1 MEKYKDQTLSF
12 EERAKDLV
20 SRMTLEEKCAQ
31 TVYNAPAIPRLGIPA
46 YNWWS
51 EALHGVARAGVAT
64 VFPQAIGLAAT
75 FDEELLEE
83 IGDVISTE
91 GRAKYNAYVNENDRD
106 IYKGLTFWSPN
117 VNIFRD
123 PRWGRGHE
131 TFGEDPYLTSRL
143 GVGFVHGLQGRDEK
157 YLKSAACAK
166 HFAVHSGPEGKRHEF
181 NAVATE
187 QDMRETYLP
196 AFRACVREAKVE
208 TVMGAYN
215 RTNGEPCCGSETLL
229 TDILRNEWGFGGH
242 VVSDCWAL
250 VDFHESHK
258 VTHTAPESAAL
269 AMKNGCDLNCGITY
283 LNLQIALKEGLITEE
298 AIDRAV
304 TRLMMTRMKLGL
316 FDDPENQPYANIPF
330 EQNDAPAH
338 RALSYRAAAE
348 SVVLLQNK
356 NHFLPLKKDA
366 IRSIAVVGPNADSR
380 SALIGNYHGTASQY
394 VTVLDGIRNAVGE
407 STRIYYSEGC
417 HLFRDRVEGL
427 ALADDRISEAVICA
441 KHADVTVVCVGLD
454 ETLEGEQGDDS
465 NFDASGDKLGLSLPK
480 SQRDLLDALI
490 QTGKP
495 VVCVLLAG
503 SAIDLSRG
511 IEGCVAILDAF
522 YPGADG
528 GNAVADI
535 LFGKV
540 NPAGKL
546 PITFYRSDE
555 DLPDFE
561 DYSMDGRTYRYM
573 SCPAQFPFGFGLS
586 YTAFSYRDL
595 SVGKDLT
602 ARVTVKNE
610 GDRDGLETVEVYI
623 RTEAPFRAP
632 RYQLKKIQKVFLRA
646 GEEKTLSI
654 PLQKEDFMLYNEA
667 GEWVLPAGKKTV
679 FVGGSQPD
687 EVSEALLGRAPLWA
701 NVELS

>member
-1 MEKYKDQTLSF
+1 MEKYQDQTLSF

-20 SRMTLEEKCAQ
+20 SKMTLEEKCAQ

-46 YNWWS
+46 YNWWN

-75 FDEELLEE
+75 FNEILLEE
-83 IGDVISTE
+83 IGDCISTE
-91 GRAKYNAYVNENDRD
+91 GRAKYNAYAKEGDRD

-131 TFGEDPYLTSRL
+131 TFGEDPYLTARL

-181 NAVATE
+181 DAIASP

-196 AFRACVREAKVE
+196 AFEACVKEAKVE

-215 RTNGEPCCGSETLL
+215 RTNGEPCCGSKTLL
-229 TDILRNEWGFGGH
+229 TDILRKEWGFGGH

-250 VDFHESHK
+250 VDFHENHK
-258 VTHTAPESAAL
+258 VTHTAPESAAM
-269 AMKNGCDLNCGITY
+269 AMQNGCDLNCGITF
-283 LNLQIALKEGLITEE
+283 LNLQIAVNEGLITEE

-316 FDDPENQPYANIPF
+316 FDDPKDQAYANIPF
-330 EQNDAPAH
+330 EANDTEEH

-356 NHFLPLKKDA
+356 EGFLPLSKEK
-366 IRSIAVVGPNADSR
+366 IKSIAVVGPNADSR
-380 SALIGNYHGTASQY
+380 SALIGNYHGTSSHY
-394 VTVLDGIRNAVGE
+394 VSILDGIRNWVGDDV
-407 STRIYYSEGC
+407 RIFYSEGA

-427 ALADDRISEAVICA
+427 AVEDDRISEAVICA

-454 ETLEGEQGDDS
+454 ETLEGEQGDAS
-465 NFDASGDKLGLSLPK
+465 NFDASGDKLGLELPA
-480 SQRDLLDALI
+480 SQRKLLSALYE
-490 QTGKP
+490 TGKP
-495 VVCVLLAG
+495 IICILLAG
-503 SAIDLSRG
+503 SAINLSRE
-511 IEGCVAILDAF
+511 IENCAAILDAF
-522 YPGADG
+522 YPGAEG

-540 NPAGKL
+540 NPQGKL
-546 PITFYRSDE
+546 PITFYRSDA

-573 SCPAQFPFGFGLS
+573 NVPAQFPFGFGLS
-586 YTAFSYRDL
+586 YTKYTYKDL
-595 SVGKDLT
+595 SVSDDLNLL
-602 ARVTVKNE
+602 VTVKNE
-610 GDRDGLETVEVYI
+610 GGMDGIETVEVYI
-623 RTEAPFRAP
+623 KTEAPFRAP
-632 RYQLKKIQKVFLRA
+632 RYQLKKIAKVHLAA
-646 GEEKTLSI
+646 GEEKILSI
-654 PLQKEDFMLYNEA
+654 SLAKEDFMIYDEA
-667 GEWVLPAGKKTV
+667 GQKVLSEGKKTV

-687 EVSEALLGRAPLWA
+687 SVSEALLGSAPLSA
-701 NVELS
+701 EVKL

>member
-1 MEKYKDQTLSF
+1 MEKYQDQTLSF

-20 SRMTLEEKCAQ
+20 SKMTLEEKCSQ
-31 TVYNAPAIPRLGIPA
+31 TVYNAPAIERLGIPA
-46 YNWWS
+46 YNWWN

-75 FDEELLEE
+75 FDEDLLEK

-91 GRAKYNAYVNENDRD
+91 GRAKYNSYAKEEDRD

-143 GVGFVHGLQGRDEK
+143 GVGFVHGLQGRDPK

-181 NAVATE
+181 DAIASP

-196 AFRACVREAKVE
+196 AFRACVKEAKVE

-215 RTNGEPCCGSETLL
+215 RTNGEPCCGSKTLL

-250 VDFHESHK
+250 VDFHENHK
-258 VTHTAPESAAL
+258 VTHTAPESAAM
-269 AMKNGCDLNCGITY
+269 AMNNGCDLNCGVTY
-283 LNLQIALKEGLITEE
+283 LNLQIAVKEGLITEE
-298 AIDRAV
+298 TIDKAV
-304 TRLMMTRMKLGL
+304 TRLMMTRMRLGL
-316 FDDPENQPYANIPF
+316 FDDTEKQPYANIPF
-330 EQNDAPAH
+330 EENDTPAH
-338 RALSYRAAAE
+338 RALAYRAAKE
-348 SVVLLQNK
+348 SIVLLQNK
-356 NHFLPLKKDA
+356 NNFLPLKKEK

-394 VTVLDGIRNAVGE
+394 VTVLDGIRNAVGDVA
-407 STRIYYSEGC
+407 RIYYSEGA

-427 ALADDRISEAVICA
+427 AVEDDRISEAVICA

-454 ETLEGEQGDDS
+454 ETLEGEQGDAS
-465 NFDASGDKLGLSLPK
+465 NFDASGDKLGLELPA
-480 SQRDLLDALI
+480 SQRKLLDALV

-495 VVCVLLAG
+495 VICVLLAG
-503 SAIDLSRG
+503 SAINLSREM
-511 IEGCVAILDAF
+511 EGCEAILDAF
-522 YPGADG
+522 YPGAQG

-535 LFGKV
+535 LFGNA
-540 NPAGKL
+540 NPCGKL

-573 SCPAQFPFGFGLS
+573 NVPAQFPFGFGLS
-586 YTAFSYRDL
+586 YTKFSYRDL
-595 SVGKDLT
+595 SVGEDLT
-602 ARVTVKNE
+602 ATVTVKNE
-610 GDRDGLETVEVYI
+610 GDRDGMETVQVYVK
-623 RTEAPFRAP
+623 TEAPFRAP
-632 RYQLKKIQKVFLRA
+632 RYQLKKIKKVFLRA
-646 GEEKTLSI
+646 GEEQTLSI

-667 GEWVLPAGKKTV
+667 GEKVLPNGKKTV

-687 EVSEALLGRAPLWA
+687 CVSEALLGQAPLKA
-701 NVELS
+701 IVEE